1 MSVTIRP
8 ATEADIAAIMAIYND
23 AVAKTT
29 AIWNDNPVDADNRRA
44 FLAARRALGY
54 PVLVADDN
62 GRVLGY
68 GTFGD
73 FRAFDGYRF
82 TVEDSVYVA
91 EAARRRG
98 VATALL
104 MALIAEAR
112 ALGKHVMLAAITGD
126 NAVSIRLHE
135 RQGFAIVGRLPEVGI
150 KFDRWQELV
159 VMQLML

>member
-1 MSVTIRP
+1 VTFVIRP
-8 ATEADIAAIMAIYND
+8 ALDADLPGITAIYND
-23 AVAKTT
+23 AVARTT
-29 AIWNDNPVDADNRRA
+29 AIWNDNQVDIDNRRA
-44 FLAARRALGY
+44 WVAARRALGY
-54 PVLVADDN
+54 PVLVADA
-62 GRVLGY
+62 GGAVLGY

-104 MALIAEAR
+104 GALIAEAR

-126 NAVSIRLHE
+126 NDVSIRLHQ
-135 RQGFAIVGRLPEVGI
+135 RHGFAIVGRLPEVGT
-150 KFDRWQELV
+150 KFGRWQELV
-159 VMQLML
+159 LMQRML